1 LNFAQRL
8 LEPPDVG
15 EIIVIEHLQNHSLGL
30 VHLLTALAAMFFGA
44 AVIFNRKG
52 TRKHRWMGRSYV
64 AMMLALN
71 VTALLNY
78 ELYGQFGPFHWMV
91 LASLATIV
99 AGWVP
104 TWRKAPGW
112 IYRHAYFMAWSYIG
126 LIAAAFA
133 EVASRIPGWS
143 FGPSVII
150 SSVIVIVAGVWM
162 MRNTVPHIINT
173 LRAGSD

>member
-1 LNFAQRL
+1 L
-8 LEPPDVG
+8 
-15 EIIVIEHLQNHSLGL
+15 IEHLQNHSLGL

-44 AVIFNRKG
+44 AVIFNHKG
-52 TRKHRWMGRSYV
+52 TRKHRWMGRSYL

-91 LASLATIV
+91 LASLATV
-99 AGWVP
+99 AAGFVP

-126 LIAAAFA
+126 LMAAAFA

-150 SSVIVIVAGVWM
+150 SSIIVVVAGVWV
-162 MRNTVPHIINT
+162 MRNTIPNAINT
-173 LRAGSD
+173 PPAISD